1 MIKFFKYAKKL
12 IDILDKLEA
21 VTSILESIG
30 TVLKREAER
39 HKQTLRISE
48 KQIQQLEGH
57 VKKVTDIDKTLEDI
71 QKKVK

>member
-30 TVLKREAER
+30 TVLQREADR
-39 HKQTLRISE
+39 HKKTLRISE
-48 KQIQQLEGH
+48 RQIAQLEGT
-57 VKKVTDIDKTLEDI
+57 VKKVKSIDKTLEDI